1 MKNVLIVGGTSD
13 MGFAIARAYAAKG
26 WRVSLAGRNEAE
38 LERNARDLAARRD
51 AEVPTF
57 KLDVRE
63 LNLSF
68 VDQVQPIP
76 DTVISVVGLLGNQA
90 QAEHDINY
98 AAEVIRTNF
107 EGPALL
113 LGAFAERMK
122 MRGSGTLVGIGS
134 VAGDRGRRSNY
145 VYGAS
150 KAGFAA
156 FLSGLRNRL
165 SDSGVHV
172 VTVKPGFVRTR
183 MTAGMKL
190 PNAITANPEE
200 VGRAVYRAAEVTKA
214 DVIYVRS
221 VWILIMGIIRNIPE
235 RIFKR
240 MKL

>member
-13 MGFAIARAYAAKG
+13 MGLAIARVYAGNG

-38 LERNARDLAARRD
+38 LQRNARDLSTRSAV
-51 AEVPTF
+51 EVPIF
-57 KLDVRE
+57 RLDVRE
-63 LNLSF
+63 LDFSL
-68 VDQVQPIP
+68 VDQAQPLP
-76 DTVISVVGLLGNQA
+76 DTVISVVGLLGKQA
-90 QAEHDINY
+90 QAEHDIGH

-122 MRGSGTLVGIGS
+122 LRGSGTLVGVGS

-165 SDSGVHV
+165 SGSGVHV

-183 MTAGMKL
+183 MTAEMKL

-200 VGRAVYRAAEVTKA
+200 VGCAVYQAAEVRKA
-214 DVIYVRS
+214 DVIYVRPI
-221 VWILIMGIIRNIPE
+221 WMLIMGIIRNIPE

>member
-13 MGFAIARAYAAKG
+13 MGLAIARIYAAKG
-26 WRVSLAGRNEAE
+26 WRVALAGRNVAE
-38 LERNARDLAARRD
+38 LERNAQDLQTRSG
-51 AEVPTF
+51 AEVPVL

-63 LNLSF
+63 LDIAF
-68 VDQVQPIP
+68 VRQLEPVP
-76 DTVISVVGLLGNQA
+76 DTVISVVGFLGDQA
-90 QAEHDINY
+90 RAEHDIGH

-122 MRGSGTLVGIGS
+122 LRRSGTLVGVGS

-145 VYGAS
+145 VYGAA

-165 SDSGVHV
+165 AEDGVHV
-172 VTVKPGFVRTR
+172 VTVKPGFVRTK

-190 PNAITANPEE
+190 PGAITANPDE
-200 VGRAVYRAAEVTKA
+200 VGRAVYRAAEMNKA
-214 DVIYVRS
+214 DVIYIRP
-221 VWILIMGIIRNIPE
+221 VWAVIMGIIRNIPE
-235 RIFKR
+235 RIFKK